1 MADNNNNRRTWIVA
15 HDFSP
20 SADAAARIAA
30 EDLLHGD
37 GPATIVLVH
46 VYQVMP
52 LPTGFDG
59 AVPGAGLVTL
69 ERAVAVESARRLER
83 AAETLRADIAKMRA
97 KREKNLAGVPV
108 IEVEIAVR
116 QDAPAEGILA
126 EAKDRNAERITLGT
140 HGRTGLSHLLLGSV
154 AERVVRL
161 AHVPV
166 LVVKG
171 QTP

>member
-1 MADNNNNRRTWIVA
+1 MADIKNRIWIVA

-30 EDLLHGD
+30 DDLLHGD
-37 GPATIVLVH
+37 GPATIVLCH
-46 VYQVMP
+46 IYQVMP

-59 AVPGAGLVTL
+59 AVPGAGLISL

-83 AAETLRADIAKMRA
+83 AAESLRVDIGKMRE
-97 KREKNLAGVPV
+97 KRQKNINGVPA
-108 IEVEIAVR
+108 IEVEISVR

-126 EAKDRNAERITLGT
+126 EATEKNAERITVGT

-171 QTP
+171 V

>member
-1 MADNNNNRRTWIVA
+1 MTTTKTTPAAHRWLVA

-20 SADAAARIAA
+20 SADAAARTAA
-30 EDLLHGD
+30 KDLIERGQ
-37 GPATIVLVH
+37 GGTITLLH

-59 AVPGAGLVTL
+59 AVPGGGLVTL
-69 ERAVAVESARRLER
+69 ERAVAVETTRRLER
-83 AAETLRADIAKMRA
+83 AAEELRKDIASLSAARGEDA
-97 KREKNLAGVPV
+97 PDV
-108 IEVEIAVR
+108 EVEVAVR
-116 QDAPAEGILA
+116 QDAPADGILA
-126 EAKDRNAERITLGT
+126 EAKERNVERITVGT
-140 HGRTGLSHLLLGSV
+140 HGRKGLSHLLLGSV

-171 QTP
+171 A